1 MPLFYLL
8 IIILFSYVIIN
19 FILDN
24 TALKEEKD
32 AVLVDKII
40 DSFIDSNNILT
51 ENYVLIF
58 KINDKNEKL
67 VVSYQTYQK
76 YKINDKGILTYKRNK
91 FLDFVVNK

>member
-1 MPLFYLL
+1 MPLFYILV
-8 IIILFSYVIIN
+8 IIIFSYVIIN

-24 TALKEEKD
+24 TAEKEEKD
-32 AVLVDKII
+32 AVLIDKII

-58 KINDKNEKL
+58 KIDDKNKKL
-67 VVSYQTYQK
+67 AVSYQTYQK

-91 FLDFVVNK
+91 FLDFIVNK

>member
-1 MPLFYLL
+1 MPLFYILV
-8 IIILFSYVIIN
+8 IIIFSYVIIN

-24 TALKEEKD
+24 TAEKEEKD
-32 AVLVDKII
+32 AILIDKII

-58 KINDKNEKL
+58 KINDKNKKL
-67 VVSYQTYQK
+67 AVSYQNYQK

-91 FLDFVVNK
+91 FLDFIVNK

>member
-1 MPLFYLL
+1 MPLFYILV
-8 IIILFSYVIIN
+8 IIIFSYVIIN

-24 TALKEEKD
+24 TAEKEEKD
-32 AVLVDKII
+32 AVLIDKII
-40 DSFIDSNNILT
+40 DSFVDSNNILT

-58 KINDKNEKL
+58 KINDKNKKSA
-67 VVSYQTYQK
+67 VSYQTYQK